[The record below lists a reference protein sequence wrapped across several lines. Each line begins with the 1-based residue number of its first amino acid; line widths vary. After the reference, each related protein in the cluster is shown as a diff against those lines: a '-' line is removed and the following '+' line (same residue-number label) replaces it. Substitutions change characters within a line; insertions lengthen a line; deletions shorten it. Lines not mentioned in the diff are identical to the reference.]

1 MTLQQAI
8 LAAGGVK
15 DVADWADVRLY
26 RRAPSG
32 QVEVTTVDLDAVEG
46 GKPAPDLQR
55 KDVVIVGKHLGKA
68 FFYGFVD
75 FFKCVVSVAPTS
87 GGSNI
92 IPGFTSSRTGA
103 VS

>member
-1 MTLQQAI
+1 M
-8 LAAGGVK
+8 K

-75 FFKCVVSVAPTS
+75 FFKGVVSVAPKA
-87 GGSNI
+87 
-92 IPGFTSSRTGA
+92 F
-103 VS
+103 